1 MWLEL
6 KRLVRR
12 LTPAEKAAREL
23 ADAELYLMDAMSA
36 KEHAESVIGCYK
48 ARISRLK
55 AFLSQVEEK
64 GGAA

>member
-6 KRLVRR
+6 KRLMRR

-23 ADAELYLMDAMSA
+23 ADAELYLLDAMSA

-48 ARISRLK
+48 GRIARLK
-55 AFLSQVEEK
+55 TYLSQLEGEK
-64 GGAA
+64 A